1 MKEKYTTSVLRT
13 PTGSVARRN
22 KLLLL
27 LTCAAGYVDA
37 VSYLQLGHVFTANM
51 TGNTVL
57 LGLSLIERNAP
68 AAVRSGLAVG
78 GFLAGAASGSWI
90 VKRNEENSVWP
101 SSVTQALALEAALLL
116 LLAIDWSVIPIAPL
130 AEPVLHVVNCALSV
144 GDGRSERRS
153 APVRGI
159 GYCDDLH
166 HRNSHQSNDPHREFA
181 AA

>member
-78 GFLAGAASGSWI
+78 GFLAGAAS
-90 VKRNEENSVWP
+90 
-101 SSVTQALALEAALLL
+101 
-116 LLAIDWSVIPIAPL
+116 
-130 AEPVLHVVNCALSV
+130 
-144 GDGRSERRS
+144 
-153 APVRGI
+153 VRGI